1 VCKYYEIKGKTKIKY
16 HNVVTI
22 PNFNRT
28 IAEIEAKSTHLI
40 ENMHDHKPKTTAPHN
55 RTILFPYLLKHL
67 LCYVLYTHSAFS

>member
-1 VCKYYEIKGKTKIKY
+1 VCKYYEIKGKTKTKY

-40 ENMHDHKPKTTAPHN
+40 ENIHDRSLSWLGTGTSITSGGIKLVLWSQ
-55 RTILFPYLLKHL
+55 ILF
-67 LCYVLYTHSAFS
+67 